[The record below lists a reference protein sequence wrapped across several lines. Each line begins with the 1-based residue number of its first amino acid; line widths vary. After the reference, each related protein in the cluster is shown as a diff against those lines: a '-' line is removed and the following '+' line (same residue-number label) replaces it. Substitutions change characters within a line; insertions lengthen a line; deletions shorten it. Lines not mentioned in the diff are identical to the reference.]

1 MESLGSKKVGELI
14 IFVVNLF
21 HENLTDVIYLKRI
34 LWVTMFKS
42 FRVLR
47 ISLPHLVTSLRE
59 KLMGN
64 YRKHNNLRYFL
75 AGNNYSTILKSVMNK
90 HTYRKVQCKVGTSN
104 VILPLHSGKS
114 NNLLLLTRKENT
126 YCLCII
132 FHKQFVL

>member
-1 MESLGSKKVGELI
+1 MWI

-64 YRKHNNLRYFL
+64 YRSHNNLWYFL
-75 AGNNYSTILKSVMNK
+75 ARNNYSKILKSVMNK

-104 VILPLHSGKS
+104 IILPLYSGKS
-114 NNLLLLTRKENT
+114 NNLLLLTREENT

>member
-1 MESLGSKKVGELI
+1 MESLGSKKVGEWI

-47 ISLPHLVTSLRE
+47 ISLPNLVTSLRE

-64 YRKHNNLRYFL
+64 YRKHNNLWYFL

-114 NNLLLLTRKENT
+114 NNLLLLTREENT

>member
-1 MESLGSKKVGELI
+1 MESLGSKKVGEWI

-47 ISLPHLVTSLRE
+47 ISLPNLVTSPRE

-64 YRKHNNLRYFL
+64 YRKNNNLWYFL

-90 HTYRKVQCKVGTSN
+90 HTYRKVQCKVDTSN

-114 NNLLLLTRKENT
+114 NNLLLLTREENT

-132 FHKQFVL
+132 FHKQFVS

>member
-1 MESLGSKKVGELI
+1 
-14 IFVVNLF
+14 
-21 HENLTDVIYLKRI
+21 
-34 LWVTMFKS
+34 MFKS

-47 ISLPHLVTSLRE
+47 ISLPNLVTSLRE

-114 NNLLLLTRKENT
+114 NNFVASDQKRKYLL
-126 YCLCII
+126 
-132 FHKQFVL
+132 FVHNLS